1 MPWRRAKSSALALS
15 RRMTAATR
23 LRGVFCNAGPD
34 FFSTTSPQPMMPQ
47 TTSFGASAPPLSI
60 DAIDASSR
68 GTSARQPA
76 AKARWVSLGLALTIN
91 YCELVLFAIY
101 ATRAAVFGAAS
112 EQSWRAAE
120 RPG

>member
-23 LRGVFCNAGPD
+23 LRGAFCSAGPD
-34 FFSTTSPQPMMPQ
+34 FFSTTSPQPIMPQ
-47 TTSFGASAPPLSI
+47 ITSFGASAPPLSI

-76 AKARWVSLGLALTIN
+76 AKARWVRRGFERNDAVLTMNYSDFVIN
-91 YCELVLFAIY
+91 SDLYTL
-101 ATRAAVFGAAS
+101 RAACLEGS
-112 EQSWRAAE
+112 RAE
-120 RPG
+120 PS